1 MQIDDVE
8 LLDHHCHGVR
18 RGEIDGHSI
27 GSLLTESDSP
37 PPRGTS
43 FFDSQ
48 LGFAVRRWCAPVLG
62 LPARAGEAEY
72 LQRRLE
78 LGSAEAGRALLT
90 ASGLAILCVDDG
102 FPVEE
107 LLTVA
112 EMAEL
117 SGRPARRVVR
127 LEAVAEAVAAS
138 AVSAAEFADA
148 FAARL
153 AHECSSSKVVGLK
166 SVIGYR
172 LGLDFEACP
181 PEPSAVVTAAGEWLR
196 DSAGQPGAGSLR
208 SEVLLRHVLYTG
220 ARHGAENALPLQFH
234 TGLGDTSLHLRRV
247 DPLHLTDFLRQVQ
260 RQGTQVVLLHGY
272 PYHRHAAYLAHVFP
286 HAWVDVGLSLN
297 YVGAS
302 AQQVLSEV
310 LELAP
315 FGKVLFSTDAYGL
328 PELYHLGAVLFRRAM
343 TGLCEE
349 AVRAGDWSTGDAERV
364 ARMVAGGNARR
375 LYSRLAY

>member
-1 MQIDDVE
+1 MRTDEPE
-8 LLDHHCHGVR
+8 LVDHHCHGIR
-18 RGEIDGHSI
+18 RGEIDARAV
-27 GSLLTESDSP
+27 GSLLTESDSSP
-37 PPRGTS
+37 PPGTS

-62 LPARAGEAEY
+62 LPERAGEAEY
-72 LQRRLE
+72 LERRRE
-78 LGSAEAGRALLT
+78 LGSAEAGRALL
-90 ASGLAILCVDDG
+90 AAAGLAVLCVDDG
-102 FPVEE
+102 FPAAE

-112 EMAEL
+112 EMADL

-138 AVSAAEFADA
+138 GGPAAGFAEA
-148 FAARL
+148 FARRL
-153 AHECSSSKVVGLK
+153 AHECSSPEVVGLK

-181 PEPSAVVTAAGEWLR
+181 PELSAVVTAAGEWLR
-196 DSAGQPGAGSLR
+196 ASAGKAGAAPLR

-247 DPLHLTDFLRQVQ
+247 DPLHLTAFLRQVQ
-260 RQGTQVVLLHGY
+260 QQGTQVVLLHGY

-302 AQQVLSEV
+302 AQRVLSEV

-343 TGLCEE
+343 AGLGEE
-349 AVRAGDWSTGDAERV
+349 AVRAGDWSAGDAERV
-364 ARMVAGGNARR
+364 AHLVAGGNARR
-375 LYSRLAY
+375 LYPRLGC